1 MEEINLRIESK
12 AKEVRSTVR
21 AIDLEPVDQKLAN
34 LTTTLQVLAVCLI
47 GVVGGGGKDM
57 ERVICHILDSVRDV
71 RATLDMIC
79 A

>member
-1 MEEINLRIESK
+1 MEEINVRIESK
-12 AKEVRSTVR
+12 EVRSMIR

-34 LTTTLQVLAVCLI
+34 LTSTLQVLASGAAYC
-47 GVVGGGGKDM
+47 GGGEDM

>member
-1 MEEINLRIESK
+1 MEEINVRIES
-12 AKEVRSTVR
+12 KEVRSTIR

-34 LTTTLQVLAVCLI
+34 LTTTLQVLAGGAAYC
-47 GVVGGGGKDM
+47 GGGEDM
-57 ERVICHILDSVRDV
+57 ERVSCHILDSVRDV

>member
-12 AKEVRSTVR
+12 AKEVRSTIR

-34 LTTTLQVLAVCLI
+34 LTTTLEVLASGAAYCG
-47 GVVGGGGKDM
+47 GVEDM

>member
-12 AKEVRSTVR
+12 AKEVRSMIR

-34 LTTTLQVLAVCLI
+34 LTTTLQVLAGGAAYC
-47 GVVGGGGKDM
+47 GGGKDM

>member
-1 MEEINLRIESK
+1 MEEINVRIESK
-12 AKEVRSTVR
+12 AKEVRSMIR

-34 LTTTLQVLAVCLI
+34 LTSTLEVLASGAAYC
-47 GVVGGGGKDM
+47 GGEDM

>member
-1 MEEINLRIESK
+1 MEEINVRIES
-12 AKEVRSTVR
+12 KEVRSTIR

-34 LTTTLQVLAVCLI
+34 LTTTLQVLAGGAAYC
-47 GVVGGGGKDM
+47 GGGKDM
-57 ERVICHILDSVRDV
+57 ERVICHILDSMRDV

>member
-1 MEEINLRIESK
+1 MEEINVRIES
-12 AKEVRSTVR
+12 KEVRSTIR

-34 LTTTLQVLAVCLI
+34 LTTTLQVLAGGAAYC
-47 GVVGGGGKDM
+47 GGGKDM

>member
-34 LTTTLQVLAVCLI
+34 LTTTLQVLAGGAAYC
-47 GVVGGGGKDM
+47 GGGKDM
-57 ERVICHILDSVRDV
+57 ERVICHIPARHPP
-71 RATLDMIC
+71 RKG
-79 A
+79 

>member
-1 MEEINLRIESK
+1 MEEINVRIESK
-12 AKEVRSTVR
+12 AKEVRSMIR

-34 LTTTLQVLAVCLI
+34 LTTTLQVLAGGAAYC
-47 GVVGGGGKDM
+47 GGGKDM

>member
-12 AKEVRSTVR
+12 AKEVRSTIR

-34 LTTTLQVLAVCLI
+34 LTSTLQVLAGGSAYC
-47 GVVGGGGKDM
+47 GGGEDM

>member
-1 MEEINLRIESK
+1 MEEINVRIESK
-12 AKEVRSTVR
+12 EVRSMIR

-34 LTTTLQVLAVCLI
+34 LTSTLQVLAGGSAYC
-47 GVVGGGGKDM
+47 GGGEDM

>member
-12 AKEVRSTVR
+12 AKEVRSTIR

-34 LTTTLQVLAVCLI
+34 LTTTLQVLA
-47 GVVGGGGKDM
+47 GGAAYCGGCKDM

>member
-1 MEEINLRIESK
+1 MEEINVRIESK
-12 AKEVRSTVR
+12 EVRSMIR

-34 LTTTLQVLAVCLI
+34 LTTTLQVLAGGAAYC
-47 GVVGGGGKDM
+47 GGGEDM

-71 RATLDMIC
+71 RATLDMVC

>member
-12 AKEVRSTVR
+12 AKEVRSTIR

-34 LTTTLQVLAVCLI
+34 LTTTLQVLAGGSAYC
-47 GVVGGGGKDM
+47 GGGEHM
-57 ERVICHILDSVRDV
+57 ERVICHILDSVRDG

>member
-12 AKEVRSTVR
+12 AKEVRSMIR

-34 LTTTLQVLAVCLI
+34 LTTTLQVLA
-47 GVVGGGGKDM
+47 GVAAYCGGGEDM

>member
-12 AKEVRSTVR
+12 AKEVRCTIR

-34 LTTTLQVLAVCLI
+34 LTTTLQVLAGGAAYC
-47 GVVGGGGKDM
+47 GGGKDM

>member
-1 MEEINLRIESK
+1 MEEINVRIES
-12 AKEVRSTVR
+12 KEVRSTIR

-34 LTTTLQVLAVCLI
+34 LTTTLQVYC
-47 GVVGGGGKDM
+47 GGGEDM

>member
-1 MEEINLRIESK
+1 MEEINVRIES
-12 AKEVRSTVR
+12 KEVRSTIR

-34 LTTTLQVLAVCLI
+34 LTTTLQMLAGGAAYC
-47 GVVGGGGKDM
+47 GGGEDM

>member
-1 MEEINLRIESK
+1 MEEINVRIESK
-12 AKEVRSTVR
+12 EVRSMIR

-34 LTTTLQVLAVCLI
+34 LTTTLQVLAGGAAYC
-47 GVVGGGGKDM
+47 GGGKDM

>member
-1 MEEINLRIESK
+1 MEEINVRIES
-12 AKEVRSTVR
+12 KEVRSTIR

-34 LTTTLQVLAVCLI
+34 LTTTLQMLAGGAAYC
-47 GVVGGGGKDM
+47 GGGEDM

-71 RATLDMIC
+71 RATLDMIG

>member
-1 MEEINLRIESK
+1 MEEINVRIESK
-12 AKEVRSTVR
+12 EVRSMIR

-34 LTTTLQVLAVCLI
+34 LTTTLQVLAGGAAYC
-47 GVVGGGGKDM
+47 GGGEDM

>member
-12 AKEVRSTVR
+12 AKEVRSMIR

-34 LTTTLQVLAVCLI
+34 LTTTLQVLA
-47 GVVGGGGKDM
+47 GGGGEDM